1 MPSASKIPFTPP
13 MECLPVGRI
22 PEGDA
27 WVYELKLDGYRAQ
40 AIRDGSGVRL
50 LSRRGKDLTKKYPLV
65 SRDLLDAIKL
75 GTVLDGELVAF
86 DDEGQLSFNALQ
98 NSASGTH
105 VVFFAFDILVS
116 QGKDVKALP
125 LRQRKE

>member
-1 MPSASKIPFTPP
+1 MPTASKISFTPP
-13 MECLPVGRI
+13 MECLPVGKI

-40 AIRDGSGVRL
+40 AIRDGTGVRL
-50 LSRRGKDLTKKYPLV
+50 LSRRGKDLTNKYPLV
-65 SRDLLDAIKL
+65 SRDLVTAIKV

-98 NSASGTH
+98 NAASETH
-105 VVFFAFDILVS
+105 VVFFAFDVLVS
-116 QGKDVKALP
+116 EGKDAKALP
-125 LRQRKE
+125 LRA